1 MVINS
6 NNVAEKTASN
16 LAVSNRALS
25 SSLFRLS
32 SGSKIVNPSD
42 DAAGLAV
49 SSRIDSKLKRIN
61 ASLDNIGNAISFTQ
75 TQDGFLQTA
84 NKAITRMG
92 ELSLRAQDATKSNK
106 DRELYDK
113 EFQQLKD
120 FVLNL
125 ETKEFN
131 EVPLFSD
138 DDIKVTIDSTG
149 TEFTLPAINLYR
161 GQLLAPVSV
170 LKSDGTNA
178 GNTSTDYYVDAVD
191 ANAHENADEIIA
203 NVEHLQ
209 IKDDATALALADT
222 QSGHFNLK
230 TAHDARVAL
239 VSLKAA
245 ISRIAEHRAKLGA
258 IESRLSFTNSQL
270 TSTKENMGEAK
281 SRITDVN
288 VAEEATN
295 FARFQILA
303 QSGTS
308 MLSQANAMPKT
319 VLQLLT

>member
-32 SGSKIVNPSD
+32 SGSKIVKPSD

-131 EVPLFSD
+131 EVPLFSGT
-138 DDIKVTIDSTG
+138 DINLTIDSTG
-149 TEFTLPAINLYR
+149 TEFTLPAINPYR

-170 LKSDGTNA
+170 LKSDGTK
-178 GNTSTDYYVDAVD
+178 STDYYVDAVD
-191 ANAHENADEIIA
+191 AAAHENGDEIIA

-209 IKDDATALALADT
+209 IKDDATAVALADT

>member
-131 EVPLFSD
+131 EVPLFSGT
-138 DDIKVTIDSTG
+138 DIKLTIDSTG

-161 GQLLAPVSV
+161 GQLLASVSV

-191 ANAHENADEIIA
+191 TAAQENADEIIA

-209 IKDDATALALADT
+209 IKDDATAVALTDT

>member
-16 LAVSNRALS
+16 LEISTRQLS

-32 SGSKIVNPSD
+32 SGSKIVKPSD

-49 SSRIDSKLKRIN
+49 SSRIDSKIKRIN
-61 ASLDNIGNAISFTQ
+61 ASLSNIGNAISFTQ
-75 TQDGFLQTA
+75 TQDGFLKNA
-84 NKAITRMG
+84 NKAVTRMG
-92 ELSLRAQDATKSNK
+92 ELSLRALDSTKSDQ
-106 DRELYDK
+106 DRDLYDK

-120 FVLNL
+120 YIVNL
-125 ETKEFN
+125 ETKSFN
-131 EVPLFSD
+131 EVPLFTD
-138 DDIKVTIDSTG
+138 KDIKVTIDSTG

-161 GQLLAPVSV
+161 GQLFTPVTV
-170 LKSDGTNA
+170 LKNDGTQAGENA
-178 GNTSTDYYVDAVD
+178 TNYYVDQTDTA
-191 ANAHENADEIIA
+191 AHVEPNLEIR
-203 NVEHLQ
+203 NDQ
-209 IKDDATALALADT
+209 TATAL
-222 QSGHFNLK
+222 SGIQDAHFNLK
-230 TAHDARVAL
+230 TMHEARVAM

-245 ISRIAEHRAKLGA
+245 ITKIAEHRAKLGA
-258 IESRLSFTNSQL
+258 VESRLGFTNAQL

-281 SRITDVN
+281 SRLTDVN

-295 FARFQILA
+295 YARFQILV